1 MYRHSGGPDPSYFAE
16 FLAGNPQ
23 SYDHPLAFPQQG
35 GVGGDDWQHPDHQLM
50 IDPQLS
56 QSDPQLYL
64 PPTLPLQGP
73 PIGPTAP
80 MTLGSEYP
88 HADFINSSFAPE
100 SNNIGL
106 PSLDH
111 SLPHSTN
118 SASAFPINVEFPSSN
133 YSLPHSTNSAS
144 AFPINVEFPS
154 SNYSLPH
161 STNSASAFPINVEFP
176 SSNHSLPHSANS
188 TLPFPK
194 DYGMFYATA
203 TVPQHPYDPSLIND
217 HSQQAMYSVPIALPY
232 PIVSDVGLGFRHMP
246 FPRRRLSCSSTLTS
260 VEGSVFKRNTTFAQR
275 SAMGHISNDL
285 TGEPQAQPSGS
296 RPTTNNHDGQS
307 SSSPSASTP
316 SISASGDRIASRIPH
331 DATNNSSA
339 GSLMP
344 ERNGRTTSQR
354 NSTPYTTQNRAAK
367 STRRAPEPE
376 FVDVRKYNR
385 ELCRWRM
392 SSGFECQHDFGH
404 DNRKSVSAHALSHR
418 ADAKEEEELNG
429 RVPQKGNFVCRW
441 TGCGSGDKG
450 MAEDAFARHFV
461 HHHSPIRTL
470 CLRCGQVL
478 ARVDCQKRHRET
490 CCLNNSLKKPELKKQ
505 AYATHAVI
513 D

>member
-16 FLAGNPQ
+16 FVAGNPQ
-23 SYDHPLAFPQQG
+23 RYNHPLTFPQQG
-35 GVGGDDWQHPDHQLM
+35 DVGGNDGRHPDHQLM

-56 QSDPQLYL
+56 QPDPQLYL
-64 PPTLPLQGP
+64 SPTIPLQGP
-73 PIGPTAP
+73 PINPIAP
-80 MTLGSEYP
+80 MTLGSEYSHP
-88 HADFINSSFAPE
+88 DFINSSFAPAN
-100 SNNIGL
+100 NNIGL
-106 PSLDH
+106 QSLDH

-118 SASAFPINVEFPSSN
+118 SASAFPINVG
-133 YSLPHSTNSAS
+133 
-144 AFPINVEFPS
+144 
-154 SNYSLPH
+154 
-161 STNSASAFPINVEFP
+161 FP

-188 TLPFPK
+188 TSPFPN
-194 DYGMFYATA
+194 DYGMFYATT
-203 TVPQHPYDPSLIND
+203 TVPQHLYDPSLMND
-217 HSQQAMYSVPIALPY
+217 PSQQAMYPVPIALRY
-232 PIVSDVGLGFRHMP
+232 PIVSDIGLGFGHMP
-246 FPRRRLSCSSTLTS
+246 VPRRRLSCSSTLTS
-260 VEGSVFKRNTTFAQR
+260 VEGSVFQPNATFAQS
-275 SAMGHISNDL
+275 SAMGHISNDPS
-285 TGEPQAQPSGS
+285 GELQAQPSGS
-296 RPTTNNHDGQS
+296 RPTTTNHDVQS

-316 SISASGDRIASRIPH
+316 SISASGDRVASSVPN
-331 DATNNSSA
+331 DANNNSSP

-354 NSTPYTTQNRAAK
+354 NSTPYTTENRATK
-367 STRRAPEPE
+367 RTRRAPEPE

-385 ELCRWRM
+385 ELCKWRM

-429 RVPQKGNFVCRW
+429 RIPQKGNFVCRW

-490 CCLNNSLKKPELKKQ
+490 CCLNNSLKRPELKKQ